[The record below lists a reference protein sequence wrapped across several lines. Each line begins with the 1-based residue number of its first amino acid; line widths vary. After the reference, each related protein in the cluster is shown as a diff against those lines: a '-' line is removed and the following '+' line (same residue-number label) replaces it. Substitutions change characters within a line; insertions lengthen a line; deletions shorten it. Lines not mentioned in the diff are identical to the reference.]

1 MVMRSSLLLAPIVA
15 AVLSACATGPAYH
28 KPDIS
33 VPASYK
39 EGVGTPATNTPPPGW
54 VAASPGD
61 IEDRGAWWEVF
72 GDPQLKELEAR
83 ASKSNQSVQQ
93 ALAALMVARSAVGVA
108 RSGYSPTISASSSA
122 SRFHTS
128 QNIVGRAGLAGR
140 TVPDYSVGID
150 ASWEP
155 DLFSRVRH
163 TVDAADAR
171 AQASSADLASVQ
183 LSIHAE
189 LAVDYFDL
197 LDTDAQ
203 TALLQKTVAS
213 YTSALALVQHRFDAG
228 VASDLELAQAETQLE
243 TTRAQLVDL
252 GVRRGQLEHAIATMV
267 GEPAST
273 FTVRTNGIELTPPAI
288 PQGIPSQLLERRP
301 DIAAAERRVAGSNAD
316 IGEAVSAF
324 YPDLMLSVSGGFEAS
339 SVGSWL
345 SMPSRFWAI
354 GPAILGTIFDGG
366 KRKHQLEGARAQYDQ
381 TVAVYRQTVLTAFQE
396 VEDNL
401 NATRQL
407 ADEAG
412 TQQKAVASA
421 ERALQVALNRYQAGA
436 VGYLD
441 VVTAQSIALSNERVA
456 ADISRRQMD
465 ASVLLVKALGGP
477 WADSPAP
484 TSAPHSS

>member
-1 MVMRSSLLLAPIVA
+1 MRSYWFLVPIVA
-15 AVLSACATGPAYH
+15 AALAGCAAGPAYH
-28 KPDIS
+28 RPDVS

-39 EGVGTPATNTPPPGW
+39 EAVGAPVGNTPPAGW

-61 IEDRGAWWEVF
+61 TEDRGPWWEAF
-72 GDPQLKELEAR
+72 GDPQLQDLESR
-83 ASKSNQSVQQ
+83 ASKSNQSVQG

-108 RSGYSPTISASSSA
+108 RSGYAPTIAATSSA

-140 TVPDYSVGID
+140 TVSDGSVGVD

-163 TVDAADAR
+163 AVDAADAR
-171 AQASSADLASVQ
+171 AQASSADLASVK

-189 LAVDYFDL
+189 LATDYFDL

-203 TALLQKTVAS
+203 TVLLQQTVAS
-213 YTSALALVQHRFDAG
+213 YSSALELVQHRFDG
-228 VASDLELAQAETQLE
+228 GIASDLELAQAQTQLE
-243 TTRAQLVDL
+243 TTQAQLTDL
-252 GVRRGQLEHAIATMV
+252 GVRRGQLEHAIATLV

-273 FTVRTNGIELTPPAI
+273 FSLKTGATELTPPTI
-288 PQGIPSQLLERRP
+288 PTGVPSELLQRRP
-301 DIAAAERRVAGSNAD
+301 DIAAAERLVAGANAD
-316 IGEAVSAF
+316 VGSAVSAF
-324 YPDLMLSVSGGFEAS
+324 YPDLVLSVTGGVES
-339 SVGSWL
+339 SNIGSLL

-381 TVAVYRQTVLTAFQE
+381 TVAAYRQTVLTAFQE

-401 NATRQL
+401 TATRQL
-407 ADEAG
+407 ADESRM
-412 TQQKAVASA
+412 QRKAVASA
-421 ERALQVALNRYQAGA
+421 ERALQIALNRYQAGA
-436 VGYLD
+436 VSYLD
-441 VVTAQSIALSNERVA
+441 VVTAQSTALSNERIA

-465 ASVLLVKALGGP
+465 ASVLLVKALGGL
-477 WADSPAP
+477 WTAP
-484 TSAPHSS
+484 T

>member
-1 MVMRSSLLLAPIVA
+1 
-15 AVLSACATGPAYH
+15 
-28 KPDIS
+28 
-33 VPASYK
+33 
-39 EGVGTPATNTPPPGW
+39 VGLN
-54 VAASPGD
+54 
-61 IEDRGAWWEVF
+61 
-72 GDPQLKELEAR
+72 
-83 ASKSNQSVQQ
+83 
-93 ALAALMVARSAVGVA
+93 
-108 RSGYSPTISASSSA
+108 
-122 SRFHTS
+122 
-128 QNIVGRAGLAGR
+128 
-140 TVPDYSVGID
+140 

-163 TVDAADAR
+163 AVDAADAR

-197 LDTDAQ
+197 LDADAQ

-213 YTSALALVQHRFDAG
+213 YSSALALVQHRFDAG
-228 VASDLELAQAETQLE
+228 VASDLELAQAQTQLE

-273 FTVRTNGIELTPPAI
+273 FTLRTNGTELAPPAI
-288 PQGIPSQLLERRP
+288 PPGIPSELLQRRP

-324 YPDLMLSVSGGFEAS
+324 FPDLMLSVSGGFES
-339 SVGSWL
+339 GSIGSLL

-354 GPAILGTIFDGG
+354 GPAVLGTLFDGG
-366 KRKHQLEGARAQYDQ
+366 RRKHQLEGARAQYDQ
-381 TVAVYRQTVLTAFQE
+381 TVATYRQTVLTAFQE

-401 NATRQL
+401 TATRQL
-407 ADEAG
+407 ADESQ

-436 VGYLD
+436 VSYLD
-441 VVTAQSIALSNERVA
+441 VVTAQSTALSNERVA

-465 ASVLLVKALGGP
+465 SSVLLVKALGGLWSGSP
-477 WADSPAP
+477 EPAP
-484 TSAPHSS
+484 APQGS

>member
-1 MVMRSSLLLAPIVA
+1 MRSALLLAPIAVA
-15 AVLSACATGPAYH
+15 MLVSCATGPAY
-28 KPDIS
+28 KRPDVS

-39 EGVGTPATNTPPPGW
+39 EGVGAPSANAPPAGW

-61 IEDRGAWWEVF
+61 TEDRGTWWEVF
-72 GDPQLKELEAR
+72 GDPQLQDLESR

-93 ALAALMVARSAVGVA
+93 ALATLMVARSAVGVA
-108 RSGYSPTISASSSA
+108 RSGYAPTVSASSSA

-140 TVPDYSVGID
+140 TVPDYSVGLD

-163 TVDAADAR
+163 AVDAADAR

-197 LDTDAQ
+197 LDADAE

-213 YTSALALVQHRFDAG
+213 YAEALALVQHLFDAG
-228 VASDLELAQAETQLE
+228 AASDLELAQAQTQLE

-273 FTVRTNGIELTPPAI
+273 FTLRTNGIELTPPAI
-288 PQGIPSQLLERRP
+288 PPGIPSELLQRRP
-301 DIAAAERRVAGSNAD
+301 DIAAAERRVAGANAD
-316 IGEAVSAF
+316 IGSAVSAF
-324 YPDLMLSVSGGFEAS
+324 FPDLVLSASGGFES
-339 SVGSWL
+339 SSIGSWL
-345 SMPSRFWAI
+345 SMPARFWTI
-354 GPAILGTIFDGG
+354 GPAVLGTIFDGG
-366 KRKHQLEGARAQYDQ
+366 RRKHQLEGARAQYDAMAA
-381 TVAVYRQTVLTAFQE
+381 TYRQTVLTAFQE

-421 ERALQVALNRYQAGA
+421 ERALQIALNRYQAGA

-441 VVTAQSIALSNERVA
+441 VVTAQSTALSNERVA

-465 ASVLLVKALGGP
+465 ASVLLVKALGGL
-477 WADSPAP
+477 WAASPAP
-484 TSAPHSS
+484 ASAPHSS

>member
-1 MVMRSSLLLAPIVA
+1 
-15 AVLSACATGPAYH
+15 
-28 KPDIS
+28 
-33 VPASYK
+33 
-39 EGVGTPATNTPPPGW
+39 
-54 VAASPGD
+54 
-61 IEDRGAWWEVF
+61 
-72 GDPQLKELEAR
+72 
-83 ASKSNQSVQQ
+83 
-93 ALAALMVARSAVGVA
+93 
-108 RSGYSPTISASSSA
+108 
-122 SRFHTS
+122 
-128 QNIVGRAGLAGR
+128 
-140 TVPDYSVGID
+140 
-150 ASWEP
+150 
-155 DLFSRVRH
+155 
-163 TVDAADAR
+163 
-171 AQASSADLASVQ
+171 VQ

-354 GPAILGTIFDGG
+354 GPALLGTIFDGG

-477 WADSPAP
+477 WSDSPAP

>member
-1 MVMRSSLLLAPIVA
+1 MIMRSPLFLAPIIV
-15 AVLSACATGPAYH
+15 AVLVGCATGPAYH
-28 KPDIS
+28 RPDVS

-39 EGVGTPATNTPPPGW
+39 ETVGVPAANTPSAGW

-61 IEDRGAWWEVF
+61 TEDRGAWWEVF
-72 GDPQLKELEAR
+72 GDPQLQDLEAR

-108 RSGYSPTISASSSA
+108 RSGYAPTISGSSSA
-122 SRFHTS
+122 SRVHTS

-140 TVPDYSVGID
+140 TVPDYSVGIG

-163 TVDAADAR
+163 AVDAADAR

-189 LAVDYFDL
+189 LAADYFDL

-213 YTSALALVQHRFDAG
+213 YSSALALVQHRFDG
-228 VASDLELAQAETQLE
+228 GIASDLELAQAETQLE
-243 TTRAQLVDL
+243 TTQA
-252 GVRRGQLEHAIATMV
+252 QLEHAIATLV

-273 FTVRTNGIELTPPAI
+273 FTLKTAGTELTPPAI
-288 PQGIPSQLLERRP
+288 PTGVPSELLQRRP
-301 DIAAAERRVAGSNAD
+301 DIAAAERRVAGANAD
-316 IGEAVSAF
+316 IGSAISAF
-324 YPDLMLSVSGGFEAS
+324 YPDLVLSVTGGVES
-339 SVGSWL
+339 SSIGSLL

-354 GPAILGTIFDGG
+354 GPAIVGTIFDGG
-366 KRKHQLEGARAQYDQ
+366 RRKHKLEGARAQYDQ
-381 TVAVYRQTVLTAFQE
+381 SVAAYRQTVLTAFQE

-401 NATRQL
+401 TATRQL
-407 ADEAG
+407 ADEAR

-421 ERALQVALNRYQAGA
+421 ERALQIALNRYQAGA
-436 VGYLD
+436 VSYLD
-441 VVTAQSIALSNERVA
+441 VVTAQSTALSNERVA

-465 ASVLLVKALGGP
+465 ASVLLVKALGGL
-477 WADSPAP
+477 WTAP
-484 TSAPHSS
+484 T